1 MILTEQKIAVLLPC
15 YNEEKTIAAVVKSF
29 QQHLAG
35 ALVYVYDNNSTDN
48 TITEA
53 TKAGAIVR
61 KELRQGKGSV
71 VRRMF
76 ADIEADIYVMADG
89 DLTYD
94 ASKASMLIKLL
105 IDNQLDMVIGARKPL
120 ADAAFRHYHQ
130 FGNRVFNRLFRHLFH
145 SNLKDIFSGYRV
157 FSRRFVKTF
166 PKSSVGFEVE
176 TDLSIH
182 ALELKL
188 PMMEVPLEY
197 AARPE
202 GSTSKLRTFREGF
215 RILFRILVLFKE
227 VRPFLFFSLGAMLL
241 ASMSLVL
248 GIPIINEYLETGLV
262 PRFPTVILATG
273 VMILAFLSFFC
284 GMILDSLA
292 RSRKEIKRLFY
303 LQH

>member
-15 YNEEKTIAAVVKSF
+15 YNEERTIADVIKSF
-29 QQHLAG
+29 QKHLAG
-35 ALVYVYDNNSTDN
+35 ALIYVYDNNSTDN
-48 TITEA
+48 TIIEA

-94 ASKASMLIKLL
+94 ASKASILIKLL
-105 IDNQLDMVIGARKPL
+105 IENQLDMVIGARKPL

-130 FGNRVFNRLFRHLFH
+130 FGNRVFNRLFRYVFQ

-188 PMMEVPLEY
+188 PIMEVPLEY

-202 GSTSKLRTFREGF
+202 GSTSKLRTFRDGF
-215 RILFRILVLFKE
+215 RILLRILILFKE
-227 VRPFLFFSLGAMLL
+227 VRPFLFFSLGAAFL
-241 ASMSLVL
+241 ASISVL
-248 GIPIINEYLETGLV
+248 LGVPIIQEYLHTGLV
-262 PRFPTVILATG
+262 PRYPTAILATG
-273 VMILAFLSFFC
+273 IMILAFLSFFC

-303 LQH
+303 LQQ